1 MIGGAFCLIG
11 AGLSVVAGWHV
22 IRRLAFIRSSAVT
35 PGVVVALREERDGM
49 DAQRVRYPRVRFR
62 TASGRDI
69 TFESSMARGG
79 DAWSIGD
86 AVSVRYQH
94 DHPETAEFDSVLA
107 LWGATLLFGAL
118 AMVFLGVG
126 TGLLFGLIPV

>member
-11 AGLSVVAGWHV
+11 AGLSVVAGWHLTG
-22 IRRLAFIRSSAVT
+22 RLAFIRSSAVT
-35 PGVVVALREERDGM
+35 SGMIVALSEVRDGM
-49 DAQRVRYPRVRFR
+49 EAQRFRYPRVRFR

-69 TFESSMARGG
+69 TFESSMGRGG
-79 DAWSIGD
+79 DTWKIGD
-86 AVSVRYQH
+86 AVSVRYQL
-94 DHPETAEFDSVLA
+94 DHPEAAEFDSVLA

-126 TGLLFGLIPV
+126 AGLLFGLIPV